1 VIPPVEAVLWP
12 LLGGIGLLLLLT
24 AQPIG
29 RPRPSLA
36 ARLAALRPDAPTEM
50 QEATAF
56 ASPTLERLLAPPLH
70 AAGTVGLRLAEL
82 LGIPTDRL
90 ARRLRL
96 AGEPGGPALHMGQK
110 VLAAVVGLGLLPA
123 FNQLGVT
130 PFGRW
135 PAWLWLASGVAG
147 FLTPD
152 ADLARKAARRRRE
165 LLVGLGAATQ
175 FLALAV
181 SAGCGL
187 EQALAEAAA
196 AGSGPFFVELSRR
209 LSLAR
214 LQGQQGVDAIT
225 AMGQEIDL
233 PELAALAGAL
243 QAGARQ
249 GTPVLQ
255 TLRAQAHAA
264 RERRRL
270 GLLEAGER
278 AQVTM
283 IIPVATLIFPAFFLV
298 ILWPASVVLLRLSN
312 S

>member
-1 VIPPVEAVLWP
+1 MPSTVEVVAWP

-36 ARLAALRPDAPTEM
+36 KRLAALRPDTPPQEA
-50 QEATAF
+50 EATAF
-56 ASPTLERLLAPPLH
+56 ANSTLERLLVPPLR
-70 AAGTVGLRLAEL
+70 AAGTLALRAAEL
-82 LGIPTDRL
+82 LGIPTGRL

-96 AGEPGGPALHMGQK
+96 AGEPGGPALFAGQK
-110 VLAAVVGLGLLPA
+110 VFGALVGLGLLPA
-123 FNQLGVT
+123 LNQLDII

-135 PAWLWLASGVAG
+135 PAWLWLTAAVAG

-152 ADLARKAARRRRE
+152 AELARKISRRRGD
-165 LLVGLGAATQ
+165 LLVGLGAATE

-187 EQALAEAAA
+187 EQALGEAAA
-196 AGSGPFFVELSRR
+196 AGNGPFFVELSRR

-214 LQGQQGVDAIT
+214 LQGRQGVDAIT
-225 AMGQEIDL
+225 QMAEEIDL

-264 RERRRL
+264 RQRRRL
-270 GLLEAGER
+270 ALLESGER

-283 IIPVATLIFPAFFLV
+283 IVPVAGLIFPAFFLV

>member
-1 VIPPVEAVLWP
+1 MISPVEVIVWP

-24 AQPIG
+24 AQPLG

-36 ARLAALRPDAPTEM
+36 ARLAALRPDIPRQEP
-50 QEATAF
+50 EATAF
-56 ASPTLERLLAPPLH
+56 ANPTLERLLAPPLR
-70 AAGTVGLRLAEL
+70 AAGSLGLRLAEL
-82 LGIPTDRL
+82 LGVPTDRL

-96 AGEPGGPALHMGQK
+96 AGEPGGPALHIGQK
-110 VLAAVVGLGLLPA
+110 VFGALVGCGLLPT
-123 FNQLGVT
+123 FNQLQIT

-135 PAWLWLASGVAG
+135 PAWLWLATGIAG

-152 ADLARKAARRRRE
+152 ADLARKTAKRRRE
-165 LLVGLGAATQ
+165 LLVGLGAASE

-187 EQALAEAAA
+187 EQALAEAAQ
-196 AGSGPFFVELSRR
+196 AGSGPFFAELSRR

-225 AMGQEIDL
+225 QMAQQIDL

-249 GTPVLQ
+249 GTQYSRPSEP
-255 TLRAQAHAA
+255 RHMRPGSGAA
-264 RERRRL
+264 WGCWRPGSAPRS
-270 GLLEAGER
+270 
-278 AQVTM
+278 
-283 IIPVATLIFPAFFLV
+283 P
-298 ILWPASVVLLRLSN
+298 
-312 S
+312 